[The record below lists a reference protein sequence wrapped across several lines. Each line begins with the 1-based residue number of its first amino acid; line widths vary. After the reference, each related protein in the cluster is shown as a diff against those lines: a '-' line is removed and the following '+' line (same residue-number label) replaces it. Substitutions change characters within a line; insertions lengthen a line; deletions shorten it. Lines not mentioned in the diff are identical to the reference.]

1 MNKSSIFTKIINGE
15 LPCYRVYEDDRTF
28 AFLNINPRQPG
39 SVLVV
44 PREQVDHLE
53 DLEPDDYSALMDT
66 VRRLMLHIRDELQ
79 CERVCVEVQ
88 GFQVPH
94 AHIHLVPC
102 LSEADMDA
110 QPYEAGEDELRDME
124 ERLLY

>member
-1 MNKSSIFTKIINGE
+1 MKPSIFTKIINGE

-44 PREQVDHLE
+44 PRSQVDHLE
-53 DLEPDDYSALMDT
+53 DLEPEDYAAVMDT
-66 VRRLMLHIRDELQ
+66 ARRLMLHMRDELQ
-79 CERVCVEVQ
+79 CERVCMAVE
-88 GFQVPH
+88 GFEVPH
-94 AHIHLVPC
+94 AHVHLIPC
-102 LSEADMDA
+102 QANADMES